1 MPSFSEV
8 VYRGYGPHQRKG
20 GGFSTLGVY
29 SPEALDVALKD
40 GWYRTL
46 PEAIEAYDN
55 PKPKEAPA
63 PAPEAPKAA
72 EEPAATAPTA
82 ENTGGDASGA
92 SVAASEPAVDAT
104 PPTRAELEQK
114 AAELGIK
121 FNKRTTDKKLGELIA
136 QALP

>member
-1 MPSFSEV
+1 MPFSEV

-29 SPEALDVALKD
+29 SQEALAAALKD

-46 PEAIEAYDN
+46 PEAIEAHDN
-55 PKPKEAPA
+55 PKPVEVA
-63 PAPEAPKAA
+63 
-72 EEPAATAPTA
+72 PAATLTV

-92 SVAASEPAVDAT
+92 SVAASEPVVDTT
-104 PPTRAELEQK
+104 PPTRSELEQK
-114 AAELGIK
+114 ATELGIK
-121 FNKRTTDKKLGELIA
+121 FTKRTTDKKLAELIA